1 MQNILIVFSGKAQS
15 GKCFGRNTLVLMY
28 DGSIKKVQDVEAGE
42 LLMGDDSTPR
52 KVLSLAS
59 GYENLYEIQQSRGV
73 SYIVNESHIL
83 SLKWTHCDDSHKT
96 GELEDIELKK
106 YLKLNKIQ
114 KRHLYGYS
122 NSVEFKYH
130 ETTIPPYFLGLWL
143 GDGHSANQGITSAHE
158 EVKTYL
164 ETYAKD
170 LNLKIRTVHTPNVSK
185 SYFITTGN
193 IKNILLTNLQKL
205 NLINNK
211 HIPEI
216 YKINN
221 RENRLQLLAG
231 LLDTDGYY
239 DGHGQ
244 FEISQKNE
252 TLARDIVFLA
262 RSLGF
267 YASIKRVRKE
277 CVNNGVWGTYFRVA
291 IFGNIDCIPTKIK
304 RKIAKKR
311 IKNVNSCL
319 STIGVSFCGPGRY
332 YGFVLD
338 GNHRFLLS
346 DFTVVH
352 NTTCAQMLKTSI
364 DEQFEN
370 DNPNINSKSL
380 GNSRVQIY
388 SFALALKDIAE
399 KYFGWAGDKG
409 IYVQPI
415 GGVDGEDVII
425 PDRGRQLLINIGQH
439 MRAIRPTVWVDY
451 VINKIK
457 KDASTGSD
465 KVFIIDDMR
474 FMNELV
480 LAKTLDACISIR
492 LHRHSQLE
500 INDTSETDL
509 DDAEF
514 DYYIENNGDMNA
526 LKLELSGL
534 FEKIKLKY

>member
-1 MQNILIVFSGKAQS
+1 
-15 GKCFGRNTLVLMY
+15 
-28 DGSIKKVQDVEAGE
+28 
-42 LLMGDDSTPR
+42 
-52 KVLSLAS
+52 
-59 GYENLYEIQQSRGV
+59 
-73 SYIVNESHIL
+73 
-83 SLKWTHCDDSHKT
+83 
-96 GELEDIELKK
+96 
-106 YLKLNKIQ
+106 
-114 KRHLYGYS
+114 
-122 NSVEFKYH
+122 
-130 ETTIPPYFLGLWL
+130 
-143 GDGHSANQGITSAHE
+143 
-158 EVKTYL
+158 
-164 ETYAKD
+164 
-170 LNLKIRTVHTPNVSK
+170 
-185 SYFITTGN
+185 
-193 IKNILLTNLQKL
+193 
-205 NLINNK
+205 
-211 HIPEI
+211 
-216 YKINN
+216 
-221 RENRLQLLAG
+221 
-231 LLDTDGYY
+231 
-239 DGHGQ
+239 
-244 FEISQKNE
+244 
-252 TLARDIVFLA
+252 
-262 RSLGF
+262 
-267 YASIKRVRKE
+267 
-277 CVNNGVWGTYFRVA
+277 
-291 IFGNIDCIPTKIK
+291 
-304 RKIAKKR
+304 
-311 IKNVNSCL
+311 
-319 STIGVSFCGPGRY
+319 
-332 YGFVLD
+332 
-338 GNHRFLLS
+338 
-346 DFTVVH
+346 
-352 NTTCAQMLKTSI
+352 MLKTSI